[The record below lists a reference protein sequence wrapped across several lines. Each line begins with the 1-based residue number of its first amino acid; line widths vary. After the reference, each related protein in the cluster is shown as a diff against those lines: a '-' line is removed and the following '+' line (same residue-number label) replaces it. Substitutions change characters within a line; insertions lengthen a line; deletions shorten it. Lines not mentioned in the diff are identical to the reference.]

1 MDPSKIAVDSI
12 VYMPE
17 NNERPEVIAG
27 IEVSSSRAVAVGLG
41 RDNKVVERLEVA
53 RAPLAEATEQ
63 IAEFAKETAKRFG
76 VSRIGVAVPGLVSRD
91 SGHVAFSTIMPE
103 NFSSEFGAAVRSAGV
118 EPVIENDA
126 NAAGYAEFR
135 IGAGRG
141 SRNMFYATIGEGV
154 GGSFVIDGRIWHGS
168 AGFAGEFGYVAI
180 NSDGMRLEDV
190 ASSANIVRRT
200 RSRFNR
206 DSTSSLSR
214 LAEEQIG
221 LQEIVA
227 AADDGDDFAKLMLE
241 RTGMYIGTAIASVI
255 NLLNIERIV
264 VGGEIMHARHFVIDS
279 IVNRARE
286 LSFTPSF
293 QHTEILAGEI
303 DDAAGAV
310 GAALLANEA

>member
-1 MDPSKIAVDSI
+1 
-12 VYMPE
+12 MPE
-17 NNERPEVIAG
+17 INERPEVIVG
-27 IEVSSSRAVAVGLG
+27 LEVSASRGIAVGIG
-41 RDNKVVERLEVA
+41 RDDKMVERLEVA
-53 RAPLAEATEQ
+53 WAPNDGTTEQ
-63 IAEFAKETAKRFG
+63 IAEFAKETAQRFG
-76 VSRIGVAVPGLVSRD
+76 VSRIGIAVPGLVSKET
-91 SGHVAFSTIMPE
+91 GNLAFSSIMPE
-103 NFSSEFGAAVRSAGV
+103 NFSADFDSSIRADGLEAFT
-118 EPVIENDA
+118 ENDA
-126 NAAGYAEFR
+126 NAAGYAEFK

-154 GGSFVIDGRIWHGS
+154 GGSFIIDGKIWHGS
-168 AGFAGEFGYVAI
+168 AGYAGEFGYVAI

-221 LQEIVA
+221 LHEIVA

-241 RTGMYIGTAIASVI
+241 RTGNYIGTAIASVI

-279 IVNRARE
+279 IINRARE

-293 QHTEILAGEI
+293 QHTEIFAGEL
-303 DDAAGAV
+303 DDVAGAV
-310 GAALLANEA
+310 GAAFLANRI